1 MQIWLMKRLD
11 IIAKPTTG
19 NYGPNSFLSKT
30 VIKNECQIES
40 DWGEVLEQEIQYLNP
55 MELLLVEVPTPSIAV
70 SRIRSHLHC
79 WVVEGNFLQGR

>member
-55 MELLLVEVPTPSIAV
+55 MELLLVEVPTPFCAV
-70 SRIRSHLHC
+70 SRIRSYFPS
-79 WVVEGNFLQGR
+79 WVKENDFLQS